1 VYFFPFVVILAPA
14 FEQDWPLV
22 TALAGATAIVVAAKS
37 PRVEIKIALRNI
49 KTSVEPIF
57 DLESQSYK
65 RTHEITKSFLPK
77 LSANLR

>member
-22 TALAGATAIVVAAKS
+22 TAFAGATAIVAAAKS
-37 PRVEIKIALRNI
+37 PRVEIKIALRNM
-49 KTSVEPIF
+49 KTSIEPVS
-57 DLESQSYK
+57 DLACQSYK
-65 RTHEITKSFLPK
+65 RSCQITKSFLPK

>member
-22 TALAGATAIVVAAKS
+22 TAFAGATAMVAAAKS

-49 KTSVEPIF
+49 KTSTEPVF
-57 DLESQSYK
+57 ELLSQSYK
-65 RTHEITKSFLPK
+65 RPH
-77 LSANLR
+77 